1 MNAPAEVLERARPI
15 QLLCLDVDGILTDGR
30 LYFLSNG
37 LEAKAFHIR
46 DGLGLKMLM
55 NAGIKTAVI
64 TGRKSEAAQAR
75 AMELGMN
82 YFHQG
87 VQDKLK
93 VVQELRT
100 EMAIDMAAVAFM
112 GDDLPDVC
120 ALRAC
125 GFAVTVPEAPE
136 AVRAYAHYVTRER
149 GGHGAVREVCEL
161 ILEAKEL
168 LQPELDRYFA

>member
-1 MNAPAEVLERARPI
+1 MKVPAEVLERARTI
-15 QLLCLDVDGILTDGR
+15 KLLCVDVDGILTDGR

-37 LEAKAFHIR
+37 VEAKAFHIR

-64 TGRKSEAAQAR
+64 TGRDSEAAQAR
-75 AMELGMN
+75 AAELGLN
-82 YFHQG
+82 YFYHG
-87 VQDKLK
+87 VQDKLN
-93 VVQELRT
+93 VIHELRAK
-100 EMAIDMAAVAFM
+100 MAIDMAAVAFM
-112 GDDLPDVC
+112 GDDLPDIS

-125 GFAVTVPEAPE
+125 GLSVTVPEASQ
-136 AVRAYAHYVTRER
+136 AVRAHTHYVTRER

-161 ILEAKEL
+161 ILDAKNL